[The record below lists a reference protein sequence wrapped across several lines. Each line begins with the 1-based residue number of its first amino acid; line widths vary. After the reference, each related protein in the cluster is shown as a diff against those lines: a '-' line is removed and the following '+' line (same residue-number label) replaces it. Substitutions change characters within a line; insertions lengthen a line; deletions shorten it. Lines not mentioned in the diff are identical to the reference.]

1 MKVNDSLLVLSL
13 SNALQS
19 TSSLTKSIELIYHLN
34 LINEEK
40 YHKILSSLKEEYSI
54 MQILLI
60 LEIDKSL
67 IQYTLFYNNYYSL
80 AISLKMSSSIV
91 SEIKSFKSE
100 IISSLIYP
108 TILIIL
114 SFIALLFVSNFI

>member
-1 MKVNDSLLVLSL
+1 
-13 SNALQS
+13 
-19 TSSLTKSIELIYHLN
+19 
-34 LINEEK
+34 
-40 YHKILSSLKEEYSI
+40 

-114 SFIALLFVSNFI
+114 SFIALLFVSNFIIPQLVILNPNSMQNFNLIITILNILPIFILILV